1 MAGQL
6 SGKLRLLYVLDIL
19 KKYSDED
26 NPLDSSFII
35 DKLSEHSIKAE
46 RKAIY
51 DDIAALE
58 EYGLDIIKTSA
69 PKKGWFIGEREFEI
83 PEIHLLCDAVCSAK
97 FISSK
102 KTSQLLAKLN
112 SMQSVRSANDRKNA
126 VFFRFDDKCDNEEV
140 YYTIDKINRAISDG
154 RQIKLEYITRILGE
168 NRGIEKKCKEMIINP
183 YALAWQDDYYYL
195 LGNHQKYDNLIHLRV
210 DKIHSVEILKTKA
223 RHFSDVSDY
232 KDFFDTA
239 DYLSRIFGMFS
250 GELYDIELSCNK
262 RIAEQVFDRFSTD
275 IFIKNVTDNEFG
287 FRIKAALSPAMV
299 TWIMN
304 YGSDIKVKKPEI
316 LKEMIIKRAKD
327 ILNNYENA

>member
-6 SGKLRLLYVLDIL
+6 GGKLRLLYVLDIL

-58 EYGLDIIKTSA
+58 QYGLDIIKTNT

-112 SMQSVRSANDRKNA
+112 SMQSVRSANNRKNA

-140 YYTIDKINRAISDG
+140 YYTIDKINRAILDG

-168 NRGIEKKCKEMIINP
+168 NREIEKKCKEMIINP